1 MPVKMIAVQDL
12 QVGDIL
18 ADTVLSGSGKV
29 LLGKN
34 VEVSTR
40 HITLLKTWDVRSVF
54 VNAKEG
60 DVPSP
65 QNEAETEN
73 KNEAIKKVSSEEY
86 LQFVQE
92 YDAFVTSTAQTFDF
106 IRKHKIIPLP
116 PLKDAAGNIHAAIMA
131 KGLTVMNYLLIGD
144 YKLADYVS
152 RHSVMVAYFA
162 ACIAQQMKWSDE
174 DIKGVALAGLLH
186 DVGSLVADK
195 AALNGRAH
203 IAEAAGVL
211 REVKSLAIPVILGV
225 VQHRECIDGSGYP
238 TGSNEQKI
246 HPYAKVIAVADMFHN
261 QAYASDH
268 ANPFP
273 VLDLLLHEMF
283 GKFDPSV
290 CHVFISRIKDSM
302 LHNHIL
308 LTNGQQAEVVY
319 FHPNGSCLP
328 MVKTTDNKIVDLSKQ
343 GSLAISRIISPSD
356 R

>member
-1 MPVKMIAVQDL
+1 MPVKMIAVKDL

-40 HITLLKTWDVRSVF
+40 HISLLKTWDVKSVF
-54 VNAKEG
+54 INAKEG
-60 DVPSP
+60 DAPVAEK
-65 QNEAETEN
+65 EAEPEN
-73 KNEAIKKVSSEEY
+73 KPELIKKVSSEEY

-106 IRKHKIIPLP
+106 IRKHRIIPLP
-116 PLKDAAGNIHAAIMA
+116 PLKEAAGNIHSSIVA
-131 KGLTVMNYLLIGD
+131 KGLAVMNYLLVGD

-162 ACIAQQMKWSDE
+162 ACIAQQLKWSEE
-174 DIKGVALAGLLH
+174 DIKGVALTGLLH

-203 IAEAAGVL
+203 IAEAAGLL
-211 REVKSLAIPVILGV
+211 REVKSLSSSVILGV

-238 TGSNEQKI
+238 TGANEQKI

-261 QAYASDH
+261 QAYSTEQ

-273 VLDLLLHEMF
+273 VLDLLSHEMF
-283 GKFDPSV
+283 GKLDPSV

-302 LHNHIL
+302 LHNQIL
-308 LTNGQQAEVVY
+308 LSTGQKAEVVY

-328 MVKTTDNKIVDLSKQ
+328 MVKTADNQILDLSQQ
-343 GSLAISRIISPSD
+343 GSLSISRIVSPAGS
-356 R
+356 